1 MTWEA
6 RNISISVAR
15 PPAAVAEFAGNP
27 RNLPAW
33 AGWGGRGVR
42 ESRGRW
48 YLEGGGGWGE
58 VVFTGPLWAGVL
70 DHRVILD
77 GGDPGGNL
85 IPMRVVAN
93 GDGSEIIYTMFRDPA
108 LSDEEFEASVATTTA
123 NLETLRRV
131 LES

>member
-1 MTWEA
+1 MTWPA
-6 RNISISVAR
+6 HHISLSVAR

-33 AGWGGRGVR
+33 AGWSGRGVR

-48 YLEGGGGWGE
+48 YLESDDGWGE
-58 VVFTGPLWAGVL
+58 VVFRGPLSAGVL
-70 DHRVILD
+70 DHEVIQ
-77 GGDPGGNL
+77 PGKPVVFT
-85 IPMRVVAN
+85 PMRVVAN
-93 GDGSEIIYTMFRDPA
+93 QEGSEIIYTMFREPGQT
-108 LSDEEFEASVATTTA
+108 DEEFEESVRGTTA